1 MKQMLRLVYLFL
13 LCVLIGSSAQS
24 QWQCLYVTLDGSA
37 NGTGDRTTG
46 VGVIKD
52 NMFVA
57 LCTRPS
63 FLGSNYS
70 YMIPYV
76 GADSV
81 LGRKYDYGYG
91 TSGVFQVW
99 TDGGFDQVT
108 MNDAWTIRARPD
120 STIYVASNDNDHN
133 ILVFKY
139 SSDTVT
145 VVSPFPRQ
153 QTGANSIYGLDV
165 DNSGYVYVCND
176 TSIGVSTDLKI
187 YAPIAQWTPSG
198 HTDPPLKTVDLP
210 DGIYKGIAVK
220 PDGSAIFIADYT
232 NKRVVKYTG
241 SRTTGYTL
249 AAGFSF
255 SMGPADTITGT
266 PPMRT
271 GPIGLAYLS
280 SKNILAVACDSLMK
294 PAGSTWY
301 AYGRI
306 YLLNG
311 NTGALISADPGTYL
325 IDQAAWSF
333 QVYGSY
339 ANQGAG
345 NCSGYASTMDVK
357 WDANENLYSQ
367 SVYGWTVEKW
377 KYNGTLPN
385 FSTGVE
391 ETGDALPG
399 EYMLSQNYPNPF
411 NPSTKIDFSIKNS
424 GFVTLKVYDV
434 LGQEVKT
441 LVNEQKDPG
450 TYRVTFE
457 ARDLTSGAYF
467 YTLTAGNFT
476 QTYKMLLVK

>member
-1 MKQMLRLVYLFL
+1 MKQMLRLFSLVL
-13 LCVLIGSSAQS
+13 LCLLIGSSVHA

-52 NMFVA
+52 NMFIA

-63 FLGSNYS
+63 VLGGNYS

-76 GADSV
+76 NADSV
-81 LGRKYDYGYG
+81 LGRVYDYGYG

-108 MNDAWTIRARPD
+108 MNDAWSIRARPD
-120 STIYVASNDNDHN
+120 STIYVASNDVDHN
-133 ILVFKY
+133 VLVFKY
-139 SSDTVT
+139 TSDTVT

-153 QTGANSIYGLDV
+153 QTGSNSIYGLDV

-176 TSIGVSTDLKI
+176 TSVGVTNDLKI
-187 YAPIAQWTPSG
+187 YAPIAQWTPGG
-198 HTDPPLKTVDLP
+198 HTDAPVKTVNLP

-220 PDGSAIFIADYT
+220 PDGSAIFIADYG
-232 NKRVVKYTG
+232 NRKIVKMTG
-241 SRTTGYTL
+241 SRTAGYTVD
-249 AAGFSF
+249 AAFSF
-255 SMGPADTITGT
+255 SMTPADTISAT
-266 PPMRT
+266 PPSRT
-271 GPIGLAYLS
+271 GPIGLGYLA
-280 SKNILAVACDSLMK
+280 SKNILAVACDSLYK
-294 PAGSTWY
+294 PAGGVNY
-301 AYGRI
+301 EYGRI

-311 NTGALISADPGTYL
+311 NTGAFISTDPTAYL

-333 QVYGSY
+333 TVYGSY

-367 SVYGWTVEKW
+367 SVYGWTIEKW
-377 KYNGTLPN
+377 KFGGTLPN

-391 ETGDALPG
+391 ETDGTLPG

-450 TYRVTFE
+450 TYHVTFD
-457 ARDLTSGAYF
+457 ARELTSGPYF
-467 YTLTAGNFT
+467 YTLTAGTFSK
-476 QTYKMLLVK
+476 TYKMLLVK